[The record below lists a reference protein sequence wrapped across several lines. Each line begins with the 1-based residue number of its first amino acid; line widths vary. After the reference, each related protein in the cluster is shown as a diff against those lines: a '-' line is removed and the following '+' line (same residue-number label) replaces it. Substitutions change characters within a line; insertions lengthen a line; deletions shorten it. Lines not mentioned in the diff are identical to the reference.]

1 MCAMTSRTSVPD
13 IFWEAGRAAGAERI
27 VMESNYGSRRKPT
40 SMRALALAGLLA
52 FAAGGGLVG
61 WVVWYNLQ
69 PERSAA
75 VAGSVAETTQPIAPS
90 PSPSPSLAD
99 EAVQSAAASEASQA
113 VTRVEEQQGGIDQRL
128 AAAEQRLAR
137 LDLQAQAAASNAA
150 RAEGLLI
157 AFATRRAVERGAEL
171 GYLADQLRLRFG
183 DQWPNAVATIIDFSR
198 KPVRLDGLV
207 ARLEGLGP
215 QLRERDTGPSFA
227 TLQREMSQLFVF
239 RRESTPSPQPE
250 RRLERARWALEQG
263 RYQTAIDEVRNMPGA
278 AKAEGWIGDAERYRD
293 VMRALETIET
303 AAVLDQRGLR
313 DGAGNRVRELASPL
327 VKM

>member
-1 MCAMTSRTSVPD
+1 M
-13 IFWEAGRAAGAERI
+13 EA
-27 VMESNYGSRRKPT
+27 NNGSRRKSG
-40 SMRALALAGLLA
+40 SMRALVLAGLVA

-61 WVVWYNLQ
+61 WVMWYNLQ
-69 PERSAA
+69 PDRAARTMGTSSSAEKPATAAAADTGPAGVAGAGSTAA
-75 VAGSVAETTQPIAPS
+75 VAE
-90 PSPSPSLAD
+90 
-99 EAVQSAAASEASQA
+99 ASEA
-113 VTRVEEQQGGIDQRL
+113 VNRVEEQQGGIDQRL

-137 LDLQAQAAASNAA
+137 LDFQAQAAASNAA

-198 KPVRLDGLV
+198 KPVRIDSLA

-215 QLRERDTGPSFA
+215 QLRERASGPSLA
-227 TLQREMSQLFVF
+227 TFRREMSQLFVV

-278 AKAEGWIGDAERYRD
+278 DKAQGWIADAERYRD

-313 DGAGNRVRELASPL
+313 DGAGNPVRELASPL

>member
-1 MCAMTSRTSVPD
+1 
-13 IFWEAGRAAGAERI
+13 
-27 VMESNYGSRRKPT
+27 MESNYGSRRKPPST
-40 SMRALALAGLLA
+40 RALVLAGLLA

-69 PERSAA
+69 SPRVAGMLASSADESTQDAAALPDASATSDTAAEAA
-75 VAGSVAETTQPIAPS
+75 VAE
-90 PSPSPSLAD
+90 
-99 EAVQSAAASEASQA
+99 ASEA
-113 VTRVEEQQGGIDQRL
+113 VTRVAEQQGGIDQRL

-157 AFATRRAVERGAEL
+157 AFATRRSVERGAEL

-198 KPVRLDGLV
+198 KPVRLDSLV

-215 QLRERDTGPSFA
+215 QLRERDAGPSFA
-227 TLQREMSQLFVF
+227 TFQRELSQLFVV

-278 AKAEGWIGDAERYRD
+278 DRAEGWIADAERYRD

-313 DGAGNRVRELASPL
+313 DGAGNPVRELNSPL
-327 VKM
+327 IKM